1 MKSQKGKQGRKRNG
15 SPNQSEPVAVYCR
28 LRPLDDPNETG
39 CVNAIGDTV
48 VQLLPPEN
56 AAVKNG
62 QLKEYQF
69 TFQHVFDEFA
79 SQKALFDYIALPLV
93 EDLVAGKNGLL
104 FTYGITGSGKT
115 YTMTGRPEDQGIL
128 PRCVDVIFN
137 SIGELQ
143 AKKYVF
149 RPDRLNG
156 FEIHSDA
163 DAMIERQRKDILPS
177 LTPSKTFLKKM
188 DSCDADRIIDPT
200 KVDTVEEDNNYAVF
214 VSYIEIYNNYVY
226 DLLEELPYNAIT
238 GYKPPQTKILRTDSS
253 DNMYVHN
260 CTEVEVKQSQ
270 EAIDIFY
277 KGQKR
282 RKVAHTTLNA
292 ESSRSHSVFNIRLV
306 QAPLDD
312 RGEEVVQDNSR
323 LCVSQLSL
331 VDLAGS
337 ERTNRTKNSGD
348 RLKEA
353 GNINQSLLVL
363 RTCLEILRENQ
374 KAGANKLVPY
384 RDSRLTH
391 LFKNFFDG
399 DGKVRMIV
407 CINPKVADYEETIHV
422 MKFAELTQEVLIA
435 KSEEVK
441 SKFDIGM
448 TPGRRRMH
456 QEQLDKLEQLSN
468 PSLPSVEFTVGPPF
482 PLLELLSPTDDTTIR
497 NIILCLTERM
507 KRKRETAMVYDPS
520 CISFRSNLM
529 ELEQNYI
536 QATNRLQEMQ
546 EYAAMKEKEKAR
558 MDNKLKSLEKRLE
571 ESERQKKDLDKE
583 NQLLRL
589 QVQDKSWKIQVERN
603 SKEKLKSEY
612 QNRLQMNNDAWEKN
626 LEKERRQIEI
636 EAENKLHER
645 DRKLD
650 MLREIVNENDCPTP
664 VLRSKGSSQPT
675 AKPRTHTTPAAL
687 PSARSES
694 DMTSVGSSTIA
705 SSARA
710 AAGRAGNTRVQSR
723 NTVRIPP
730 AKSITNLDLAGVT
743 PSISKSR
750 QPIINH
756 RSHRR
761 SKSSGSAETWLEHKP
776 NDCIQTDTLFQPKMA
791 RKKSVS
797 KLDVKDTK
805 SATKYVLTHQEQDSS
820 DELVTKLIKGD
831 VIPTASG
838 GSAVIFNDV
847 EMLKQDSPGS
857 RKRRS
862 PTTPRYDPELHWA
875 DTEERCSVALEGHS
889 RKRGKITN
897 L

>member
-1 MKSQKGKQGRKRNG
+1 MKSQKTKTGRKRNA
-15 SPNQSEPVAVYCR
+15 SPRQSEPVEVYCR
-28 LRPLDDPNETG
+28 IRPLDDPNEPG

-56 AAVKNG
+56 AVGKNG

-79 SQKALFDYIALPLV
+79 SQKTVFDYIALPLV

-128 PRCVDVIFN
+128 PRCLDVIFN
-137 SIGELQ
+137 SIGQQQ
-143 AKKYVF
+143 ASKYVF

-156 FEIHSDA
+156 FEVQSEA
-163 DAMIERQRKDILPS
+163 DAMLERQKRDIMPNLT
-177 LTPSKTFLKKM
+177 TPSKTSLKKM
-188 DSCDADRIIDPT
+188 DSCDTERITDVT

-238 GYKPPQTKILRTDSS
+238 GYKPPQTKLLRTNAS

-260 CTEVEVKQSQ
+260 CTEVEVKQPQ
-270 EAIDIFY
+270 EAIDVFY
-277 KGQKR
+277 KGQRR

-312 RGEEVVQDNSR
+312 RGEQVVQDPSR

-374 KAGANKLVPY
+374 KTGANKLVPY
-384 RDSRLTH
+384 RDSKLTH

-407 CINPKVADYEETIHV
+407 CVNPKVADYEETIHV
-422 MKFAELTQEVLIA
+422 MKFAELTQEVVTA
-435 KSEEVK
+435 KSEEM

-456 QEQLDKLEQLSN
+456 QEQLDKME
-468 PSLPSVEFTVGPPF
+468 PIGVPIFPAVEFTVGPPF
-482 PLLELLSPTDDTTIR
+482 PLLELLNPTDDMTIR
-497 NIILCLTERM
+497 NIVLCLTERM
-507 KRKRETAMVYDPS
+507 KRKREMAVDYERS
-520 CISFRSNLM
+520 CTSFRSQLL

-536 QATNRLQEMQ
+536 QARNRLQEV
-546 EYAAMKEKEKAR
+546 EERSALKEKEAAR
-558 MDNKLKSLEKRLE
+558 LDSKNKSLEKKLE
-571 ESERQKKDLDKE
+571 ERDRLLKDLEKE
-583 NQLLRL
+583 NQLLSL
-589 QVQDKSWKIQVERN
+589 QVQDKAWKIQVERN
-603 SKEKLKSEY
+603 AREKLRSDC
-612 QNRLQMNNDAWEKN
+612 QNRIQMNNQAWEKN
-626 LEKERRQIEI
+626 LEKARRKFEV
-636 EAENKLHER
+636 EAECKLDER
-645 DRKLD
+645 DRKLE
-650 MLREIVNENDCPTP
+650 MLRDIVNENECATPLLRSRGHPQPTP
-664 VLRSKGSSQPT
+664 
-675 AKPRTHTTPAAL
+675 KPRTYTTPAAL

-710 AAGRAGNTRVQSR
+710 ATGRIGNTRVQSR
-723 NTVRIPP
+723 NTVRIPA

-743 PSISKSR
+743 PSISKS
-750 QPIINH
+750 
-756 RSHRR
+756 
-761 SKSSGSAETWLEHKP
+761 
-776 NDCIQTDTLFQPKMA
+776 
-791 RKKSVS
+791 
-797 KLDVKDTK
+797 
-805 SATKYVLTHQEQDSS
+805 
-820 DELVTKLIKGD
+820 
-831 VIPTASG
+831 
-838 GSAVIFNDV
+838 
-847 EMLKQDSPGS
+847 
-857 RKRRS
+857 
-862 PTTPRYDPELHWA
+862 
-875 DTEERCSVALEGHS
+875 
-889 RKRGKITN
+889 
-897 L
+897 